1 VDFTRLTLDQ
11 VRAELTRTAAD
22 VRATFGHLDGRQLN
36 WRPDATSWSVAQC
49 FDHLI
54 NANREMCRAITLA
67 GDPTGSRTIWQR
79 LPILPGLFGRV
90 LVSSQGPTTT
100 RKFTAPKKATP
111 SASEIDARVLDRFAA
126 GHGEVDALAVA
137 FAARDPARL
146 IMVSPFVRF
155 ITYSVLD
162 GFRLI
167 AAHERRHYEQ
177 ARRVLQ
183 RTDFPR

>member
-11 VRAELTRTAAD
+11 VRAELARTAAD

-54 NANREMCRAITLA
+54 NANREMCRAMRLA
-67 GDPTGSRTIWQR
+67 GDPAVSRTIWQR

-90 LVSSQGPTTT
+90 MVRSLGPTVT
-100 RKFTAPKKATP
+100 RKFTAPKTATP
-111 SASEIDARVLDRFAA
+111 SASEIDTRVLDRFAA
-126 GHGEVDALAVA
+126 GHGEVEALAGT
-137 FAARDPARL
+137 FGARDPARL

-183 RTDFPR
+183 ATGFPR

>member
-1 VDFTRLTLDQ
+1 VDFPRLTLDQ
-11 VRAELTRTAAD
+11 VRAELDRTVAD
-22 VRATFGHLDGRQLN
+22 VRGTFGPLDGRQLN
-36 WRPDATSWSVAQC
+36 WRPHATSWSVAQC

-54 NANREMCRAITLA
+54 NANREMCQAIALA
-67 GDPTGSRTIWQR
+67 GDPAGPRTIWQR
-79 LPILPGLFGRV
+79 LPFVPGLFGRV
-90 LVSSQGPTTT
+90 MVSSQAPTVT
-100 RKFTAPKKATP
+100 RKFKAPKTATP

-126 GHGEVDALAVA
+126 GQREVDTLAGT
-137 FAARDPARL
+137 FSGHDPARI

-167 AAHERRHYEQ
+167 AAHERRHFEQ

-183 RTDFPR
+183 AGAFPR